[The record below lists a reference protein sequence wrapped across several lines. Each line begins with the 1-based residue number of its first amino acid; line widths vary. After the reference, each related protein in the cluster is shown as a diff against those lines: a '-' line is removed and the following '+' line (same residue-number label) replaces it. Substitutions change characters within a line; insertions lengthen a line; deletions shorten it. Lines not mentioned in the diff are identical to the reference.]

1 SRTRNRRIEPSFE
14 AFGSAE
20 ENSGFFVSEEDRVV
34 PSTRRKKP
42 TSGKSGGK
50 SAGSGGGQRRKTSR
64 TRARR
69 GRKGGGFFGF
79 LRGAFY
85 WSMVLCLWGGIATAG
100 FVAYYGAK
108 MPAATTWSIP

>member
-1 SRTRNRRIEPSFE
+1 
-14 AFGSAE
+14 
-20 ENSGFFVSEEDRVV
+20 
-34 PSTRRKKP
+34 RKKP

-85 WSMVLCLWGGIATAG
+85 WSMVLCLWGGIATTG
-100 FVAYYGAK
+100 LVAYYGAK
-108 MPAATTWSIP
+108 MPAATTWSIPDRPPNVRIVAVNGQLLANRGMTGGEAVGLHEM